1 MLSPPNAL
9 ETHPF
14 GAPREECITM
24 WNSQSST
31 RGPPSFNSKD
41 IFLTRDMLEPA
52 VHGAPGG
59 QYAANL
65 KTKATSTQRFYE
77 PKNDSFVRSQGNRGD
92 KLSRE
97 QSESREA
104 VQSRG
109 DHSENFS
116 RERFQAQPG
125 SLQGV
130 HSENLLTEQF
140 QSKADPGSCRR
151 VGLRR
156 ARHGGGASVLHSISI
171 NRDTD
176 TSQRSSFRPP
186 TNPEFSAGAV
196 LGKVRFSV
204 HCWIPWSQRFS
215 FAAKREVRSEGKKRR
230 EKTSDCGRCESHSCY
245 DRCQLHITR
254 SIKKQQITTHLSV
267 SKGQSEYAIR

>member
-24 WNSQSST
+24 WNSQSNT
-31 RGPPSFNSKD
+31 RGPPD

-52 VHGAPGG
+52 VHGGAPGG

-77 PKNDSFVRSQGNRGD
+77 PKNDIFVRSQGNRGE

-204 HCWIPWSQRFS
+204 HCWTPWFQRFS
-215 FAAKREVRSEGKKRR
+215 FTAKREVR
-230 EKTSDCGRCESHSCY
+230 EKSGERKPLIAGDANLTIML
-245 DRCQLHITR
+245 Q
-254 SIKKQQITTHLSV
+254 
-267 SKGQSEYAIR
+267 